1 MRHTKYLLALLV
13 APFVAMACEDDVTP
27 PDENPEIVA
36 SGTTFTPSNLLL
48 SPADSTAGSESSEPA
63 ARVTWRFQ
71 DGPHNVVFEDGT
83 PGSGSMSTGT
93 FAREIPVGAASTF
106 RYRCT
111 IHSADFTSGMV
122 GTVTVSLDN

>member
-13 APFVAMACEDDVTP
+13 APIVGVACEDDATTP
-27 PDENPEIVA
+27 NRGPEIIA
-36 SGTTFTPSNLLL
+36 QGTSFTPSNLLL
-48 SPADSTAGSESSEPA
+48 TRADSVAGGEGTGPA
-63 ARVTWRFQ
+63 ARVVWKFQ

-93 FAREIPVGAASTF
+93 FERQIPVAAPTTF

-111 IHSADFTSGMV
+111 IHSTDFTNGMV
-122 GTVTVSLDN
+122 GRVTVQPGS

>member
-13 APFVAMACEDDVTP
+13 VPFAAACEDDATA
-27 PDENPEIVA
+27 PDRTPEIVA

-48 SPADSTAGSESSEPA
+48 TRADSIAGGEGTGPA
-63 ARVTWRFQ
+63 ARVVWKFQ

-83 PGSGSMSTGT
+83 PGSGTMSTGT
-93 FAREIPVGAASTF
+93 FERQVPVAAPTTF

-111 IHSADFTSGMV
+111 IHSTDFTTGMV
-122 GTVTVSLDN
+122 GRVTVQPSS